1 MEGNLMFELRFALR
15 GSSGQTSLQAG
26 SWKVATEV
34 FNKDYLTIHLKM
46 EALKTTISQPL
57 ADDQLRVY
65 PNPVE
70 NVVNVQW
77 NASSTGKGYVRI
89 LDATGRKMLEQKID
103 VMQGLNSYRL
113 TLDKKIIGQGNYLIQ
128 IESEGR
134 SRTSRIIMAK

>member
-1 MEGNLMFELRFALR
+1 
-15 GSSGQTSLQAG
+15 
-26 SWKVATEV
+26 
-34 FNKDYLTIHLKM
+34 M
-46 EALKTTISQPL
+46 EALKTTVSQPL

-65 PNPVE
+65 RNPVE
-70 NVVNVQW
+70 NVVNLQW
-77 NASSTGKGYVRI
+77 NATNAGKGYVRI

-134 SRTSRIIMAK
+134 SRTSRIIVAK